1 MAAPSY
7 GNFKWAS
14 VTHLEREGYN
24 IPVLLLF
31 REDNLWWCLS
41 FEEIL
46 REFCTEGGDSSV
58 QEAGEDG
65 YGSGKVTYI
74 SGIRWIHGAKPIAT
88 PTIEMNSME

>member
-1 MAAPSY
+1 M
-7 GNFKWAS
+7 
-14 VTHLEREGYN
+14 THLERGGYN

-31 REDNLWWCLS
+31 REDNLRWCLS

-46 REFCTEGGDSSV
+46 RESCTERGESSV
-58 QEAGEDG
+58 QETGEDG

-74 SGIRWIHGAKPIAT
+74 SGIMWIHGANPIAT